1 MVRRNLMRAAAAVGT
16 AMFLPDLPSR
26 AAAQPAVAAVSRYT
40 YPGTG
45 TVNTFWFS
53 TAGGLVVVDV
63 QRDLTHARQALAAVR
78 ATGRPVKAIL
88 ITHGHPDH
96 YAGLGLFK
104 EAFPEAV
111 AWSSRTTAETIR
123 TDPYGFNAL
132 MRRAAPGD
140 FPERLA
146 PPDRAFDGDAALEI
160 DGVAVVAREMG
171 RAEANSA
178 TAYYLPASG
187 DVFVGD
193 LVLARMHGLF
203 SEEATTGWLAALDR
217 LDVLFPDARV
227 AHPGHGESG
236 AMAALLAGQRDYI
249 VAARTLAAAELAAN
263 GPSKE
268 GEMRVAAALRER
280 YPDYGFPSGLPDLL
294 AISAHGLF
302 GELGRPELRPVR

>member
-1 MVRRNLMRAAAAVGT
+1 MIRRDLIRSAAAV
-16 AMFLPDLPSR
+16 AALALPGFPGH
-26 AAAQPAVAAVSRYT
+26 AAAQPAASGVGRYT
-40 YPGTG
+40 YSGTG
-45 TVNTFWFS
+45 TVNTFWFP
-53 TAGGLVVVDV
+53 TAGGLAVVDV
-63 QRDLTHARQALAAVR
+63 QRDLTHAREALAAVR

-88 ITHGHPDH
+88 VTHGHPDH

-132 MRRAAPGD
+132 MRRAAPDD
-140 FPERLA
+140 FPERLT
-146 PPDRAFDGDAALEI
+146 PPDRTFSDDAALDI

-187 DVFVGD
+187 DLFVGD

-203 SEEATTGWLAALDR
+203 SEGATTGWLAALDR
-217 LDVLFPDARV
+217 LDVLFPNART

-236 AMAALLAGQRDYI
+236 PKAALLAGQRDYI
-249 VAARTLAAAELAAN
+249 AAARALAAAELAGN
-263 GPSKE
+263 GPTGE
-268 GEMRVAAALRER
+268 GEARVAAALRER
-280 YPDYGFPSGLPDLL
+280 YLDYGYPAGLPDLL
-294 AISAHGLF
+294 AVSAHGLF